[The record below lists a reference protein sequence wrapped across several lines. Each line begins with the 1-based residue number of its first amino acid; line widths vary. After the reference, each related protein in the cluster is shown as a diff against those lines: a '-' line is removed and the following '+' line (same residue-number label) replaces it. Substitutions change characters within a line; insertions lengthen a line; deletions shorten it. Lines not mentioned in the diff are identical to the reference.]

1 MIIPWGTDAPIYH
14 RPIVTIG
21 MIVANVVVF
30 LLFPSAN
37 TKTGPWCSAR
47 AFTRCSG

>member
-21 MIVANVVVF
+21 MIV
-30 LLFPSAN
+30 
-37 TKTGPWCSAR
+37 R
-47 AFTRCSG
+47 QRCRVR